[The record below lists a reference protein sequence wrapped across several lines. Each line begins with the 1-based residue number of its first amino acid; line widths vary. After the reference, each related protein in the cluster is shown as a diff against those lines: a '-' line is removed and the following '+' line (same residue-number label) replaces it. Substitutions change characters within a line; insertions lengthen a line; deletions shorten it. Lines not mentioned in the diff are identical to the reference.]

1 MHLRMEVR
9 VRSEPISSRSSSAIV
24 VPSRYFEFETANG
37 ERTPLGGRGT
47 GGGGK
52 PYRKLWEWVDGGDG
66 IRVVTAAVRKG
77 TQEGERKKLL
87 AAARTEG
94 RRTGKKAAAAAAAAV
109 NGKGKRKSE
118 AEEER
123 GRPSAGGPHR
133 CGARRGQSAAA

>member
-37 ERTPLGGRGT
+37 ERTPLGGCGT

-66 IRVVTAAVRKG
+66 IRVVTAVVRKG

-87 AAARTEG
+87 AAAARTEG
-94 RRTGKKAAAAAAAAV
+94 RRTGKKAAAATV

>member
-9 VRSEPISSRSSSAIV
+9 VCSEPISSSSSSSAIV
-24 VPSRYFEFETANG
+24 VPSRYFEFETADG
-37 ERTPLGGRGT
+37 ERKPLGGCGT

-52 PYRKLWEWVDGGDG
+52 PYRKLWEWV
-66 IRVVTAAVRKG
+66 VATVVRKG
-77 TQEGERKKLL
+77 AQKGGRKKLPT
-87 AAARTEG
+87 AAA
-94 RRTGKKAAAAAAAAV
+94 RTGKKAAAAA

-133 CGARRGQSAAA
+133 CGARRGKSAAA

>member
-9 VRSEPISSRSSSAIV
+9 VCSESISSSRSSSAII
-24 VPSRYFEFETANG
+24 VPSRYSEFETADG
-37 ERTPLGGRGT
+37 ERKPLGGCGT

-66 IRVVTAAVRKG
+66 IRVIAAVVQKGVQEEEGRRKI
-77 TQEGERKKLL
+77 LP
-87 AAARTEG
+87 AARTEG
-94 RRTGKKAAAAAAAAV
+94 RRTGKKAAAA

>member
-37 ERTPLGGRGT
+37 ERTPLGGCGT

-52 PYRKLWEWVDGGDG
+52 PYRKLWEWVDGGEDG
-66 IRVVTAAVRKG
+66 IRVVTAVVRKG
-77 TQEGERKKLL
+77 AQEGERKKLL
-87 AAARTEG
+87 AAAKTEGG
-94 RRTGKKAAAAAAAAV
+94 RRTGKKAAAATV

>member
-9 VRSEPISSRSSSAIV
+9 VCSESISSSRSSSAII
-24 VPSRYFEFETANG
+24 VPSRYSKFETADG
-37 ERTPLGGRGT
+37 ERKPLGGCGT

-66 IRVVTAAVRKG
+66 IRVIAAVVRKG
-77 TQEGERKKLL
+77 VQEEGRRKKLPTT
-87 AAARTEG
+87 RTEG
-94 RRTGKKAAAAAAAAV
+94 RRTGKKAAAAAA